1 MIANSKCTLYLFN
14 GVGYDRFVVPH
25 CHYQENKADNVLKS
39 GMQNAD
45 SVTVYIPLDCLVI
58 TPDNTLY
65 PAIDLFPGK
74 LNMPN
79 RPAQDMLVKG
89 ECDFVFDNTDQKS
102 VSESMKRFRSSFDF
116 HTIMSVD
123 IKDYGSKSLRHIKI
137 SGK

>member
-1 MIANSKCTLYLFN
+1 
-14 GVGYDRFVVPH
+14 
-25 CHYQENKADNVLKS
+25 
-39 GMQNAD
+39 MQNAD
-45 SVTVYIPLDCLVI
+45 GITVYIPLDCLVI

-74 LNMPN
+74 LNVPN
-79 RPAQDMLVKG
+79 RPAQDMIVKG

-102 VSESMKRFRSSFDF
+102 VSESMKKFNGSYKV

-123 IKDYGSKSLRHIKI
+123 IKDYGSKSLQHIKI